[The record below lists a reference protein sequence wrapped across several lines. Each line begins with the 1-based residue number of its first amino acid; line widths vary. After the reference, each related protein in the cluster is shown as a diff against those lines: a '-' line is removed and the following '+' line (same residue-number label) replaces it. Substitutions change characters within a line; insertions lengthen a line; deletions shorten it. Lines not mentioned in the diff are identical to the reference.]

1 MWIFSVTPDWLYHSI
16 LWCSLFLFILGMFS
30 ARLPLIT
37 QYGLLMKWIGAIS
50 LIISVFLQGALYDY
64 NIMQARI
71 EEIAEQ
77 LAVAENASKETNIVL
92 ADKSEKVKEKIKVK
106 KEYITRY
113 IDREVTKYDK
123 TCVIPESFIKAH
135 NDAAERAK

>member
-1 MWIFSVTPDWLYHSI
+1 
-16 LWCSLFLFILGMFS
+16 MFS

-37 QYGLLMKWIGAIS
+37 QYGLLIKWIGAIS

-113 IDREVTKYDK
+113 IDREVTKYDN